1 MNEFVFRVVKP
12 HLYFI
17 LAVCDCFFEV
27 FQDYFCIIYTNIKH
41 DVQSG
46 LPVRS
51 QLELEFFKES
61 DVSKWLN
68 LNIYFREFTWCLGH
82 KYGAEQ
88 FTLGNSLVPS
98 GEKNWTVWSAAW
110 ILHKKRHWHTETV
123 CKKIRTNLS
132 IKYRWWCP
140 ITLMLWS
147 RKGSTI
153 CHKRSISLSVEK
165 ATDPGKLA
173 LTRTEIKMAKAS
185 MIQSQGWQLLT
196 TEDMNGLF
204 FRNSL
209 CVYTFGV

>member
-1 MNEFVFRVVKP
+1 MLYLVTERPSCPNMVLMLAAATLAWFLVSLSAKIRLLICSWSWFCRKASFVCGTLVILCWLSYLVNCMNEFVFRVVKP

-110 ILHKKRHWHTETV
+110 ILHKKRH
-123 CKKIRTNLS
+123 
-132 IKYRWWCP
+132 
-140 ITLMLWS
+140 
-147 RKGSTI
+147 
-153 CHKRSISLSVEK
+153 
-165 ATDPGKLA
+165 
-173 LTRTEIKMAKAS
+173 
-185 MIQSQGWQLLT
+185 
-196 TEDMNGLF
+196 
-204 FRNSL
+204 
-209 CVYTFGV
+209 